1 MHFCSSL
8 QASDTVQ
15 FTGSRLGMATS
26 ESRNRLQESASR
38 VRVTD
43 VARLAGCAP
52 ATVSRVLNNP
62 DKVSPEKRARVE
74 NAMQELGYVRN
85 YAARAL
91 RSQRSNMVGVLIPTL
106 DYALYARMVGAAN
119 STFSEAGIST
129 LIATYNYDLDTEVRE
144 ASLLLE
150 RGAEALMLVGDNH
163 RPKLH
168 DMLDRFGVPCV
179 CTYVSKPKSP
189 HPTVGFD
196 NAAAAAKLARHLLH
210 LGHRNI
216 GVISGMTKDNDRT
229 TERLEGIRSE
239 LFRHSIDLRDSMV
252 TECPYSISDGRKGC
266 ALLLSRNAT
275 KPTAIVCGNDI
286 LALGALVE
294 CHARGLMVPD
304 DISIVGFDNLEIS
317 SHSNP
322 PLTTIDVPAE
332 EMGRTAADYILGSL
346 SGKTVSLHN
355 PVKVELILRQS
366 SAPAAAEKSLLVN
379 KPSW

>member
-1 MHFCSSL
+1 MI
-8 QASDTVQ
+8 APK
-15 FTGSRLGMATS
+15 
-26 ESRNRLQESASR
+26 ERNRLQELASR

-52 ATVSRVLNNP
+52 ATVSRALNNP

-74 NAMQELGYVRN
+74 SAMQELGYVRN

-119 STFSEAGIST
+119 SRFSEAGIST

-144 ASLLLE
+144 AKLLLE

-168 DMLDRFGVPCV
+168 EMLDQFGVPCV
-179 CTYVSKPKSP
+179 CTYVSNPRSP

-196 NAAAAAKLARHLLH
+196 NAAAAAKLAQHLVH

-216 GVISGMTKDNDRT
+216 GVISGLTKDNDRT
-229 TERLEGIRSE
+229 TERLKGIKSE
-239 LFRHSIDLRDSMV
+239 LSRNSLDLRESMV
-252 TECPYSISDGRKGC
+252 TESPYSISDGRRAC
-266 ALLLSRNAT
+266 ALLLSRNDPG
-275 KPTAIVCGNDI
+275 PTAIICGNDV
-286 LALGALVE
+286 LALGALFE
-294 CHARGLMVPD
+294 CHARGLKVPD
-304 DISIVGFDNLEIS
+304 DVSIVGFDNLEFS
-317 SHSNP
+317 MHSNP

-332 EMGRTAADYILGSL
+332 EMGMAAAGYILGNL
-346 SGKTVSLHN
+346 NGETVSPHN
-355 PVKVELILRQS
+355 PVKVELILRES
-366 SAPAAAEKSLLVN
+366 SAPAAAKSAAEDPEL
-379 KPSW
+379 PYGPTG